1 MAELQVLVATMHCR
15 DWTVIDN
22 MNLGCSAVIANQT
35 DREEI
40 ALRQMPQG
48 EWKMIS
54 TATAGVGVNR
64 NIALLAAEGDI
75 VLFADDDLVYY
86 DGMREGVLA
95 AFEAQPDA
103 DVILF
108 GIDILRGGKVT
119 ERRHLPRKRRHVWD
133 SMRFGTVT
141 MAARREAILR
151 NNILFNLNFGGGCM
165 YSAGEDSL
173 FLKACFDRGLKVYS
187 HDFVLGTCCKDTSSW
202 FTAYNEKY
210 FYDKGALMAYLFP
223 RMPYF
228 MGLYFGARFKR
239 ETDVPL
245 LRRFRL
251 VFAGIRGGRKLR
263 PYKN

>member
-1 MAELQVLVATMHCR
+1 MAELQVLVATMHR
-15 DWTVIDN
+15 NDWSIIEN
-22 MNLGCSAVIANQT
+22 MNLRCSAVVANQA

-40 ALRQMPQG
+40 AIRQTPAG
-48 EWKMIS
+48 DWKMIS
-54 TATAGVGVNR
+54 TVTTGVGLNR
-64 NIALLAAEGDI
+64 NIALLASDGDI

-95 AFEAQPDA
+95 AFEEYPDA

-108 GIDILRGGKVT
+108 GIDILRNGKVT
-119 ERRHLPRKRRHVWD
+119 ERRHLPSKRRHIWN

-151 NNILFNLNFGGGCM
+151 NNILFNLNFGGGCL

-187 HDFVLGTCCKDTSSW
+187 HNFVLGTCCKDTSSW
-202 FTAYNEKY
+202 FTSYNEKY

-223 RMPYF
+223 RAPHL

-239 ETDVPL
+239 ETDVPV
-245 LRRFRL
+245 LRRIRL

-263 PYKN
+263 PYHD